1 MGQISIPMSNKVGY
15 SMYWNSMWD
24 NKINYTRS
32 LKEDIYLN
40 RFILLV
46 FEDCISSKIIKF
58 YNKNYSTAILNK
70 YNFHTRI
77 PNKNEFNRYLTKI
90 NKITFY
96 SSRLW
101 ILKYQKWIILY
112 FYIYL
117 PTFNRLKIKINL
129 VEKNTTVSDNIYNLY
144 NFYLKANFKLNFSFN
159 FFKNQVKK
167 NCF

>member
-77 PNKNEFNRYLTKI
+77 SNKNEFNRYLTKI